1 MNAAC
6 YGRAVAEHD
15 YVIVGA
21 GSAGCVLANRLSA
34 DPAVRVLL
42 LEAGGSDRKL
52 NVRIPVGFA
61 KQFRTDLDWAYTAE
75 PDPNLIGRS
84 MFLPRGRCLGGSSSM
99 NAMIYMRGH
108 RHDYDAWAS
117 ELGAPGW
124 SYDEVLPVFKRSE
137 GNERLG
143 EPFHGR
149 DGPLNVADPVWV
161 SPLAERFV
169 AAAASA
175 AGVPVTGD
183 FNGAEQDGAG
193 IVQLTQRRGR
203 RWSAADAFLHPVA
216 ERPNL
221 EVRTGAT
228 VTRVL
233 LEGERAASVEAI
245 DRGRLAT
252 HRAAREVILSA
263 GAYNSPQLL
272 MLSGIGPSEHLEAV
286 GVRPR
291 VDHPHV
297 GLHLQDHPLA
307 TLTFQTSERS
317 TLLDATH
324 PRYLAEYVLRRGRGK
339 LTSNVGEAGCFV
351 RLGAGA
357 PAPDVYVYFGAAY
370 YFDNGFRTYPG
381 PAFTVAPSLLRPR
394 SEGMVRLRS
403 ADPLD
408 PPAIHLNFLSTR
420 EEMETMVAAIR
431 LVREIVGAD
440 PLAERAGVNIDP
452 GPGVAGD
459 DQLEAWLRAE
469 VQHVYHAA
477 CTCRMGAEG
486 DGVLDER
493 LRVRG
498 VDGLRVADA
507 SSFPRIPGGNTNA
520 PAIMVGERAA
530 DLVLGEVPATA
541 ATDAPAC

>member
-1 MNAAC
+1 LTE
-6 YGRAVAEHD
+6 YD

-34 DPAVRVLL
+34 DPSVRVLL
-42 LEAGGSDRKL
+42 LEAGGSDRKM

-108 RHDYDAWAS
+108 RHDYDTWAS

-124 SYDEVLPVFKRSE
+124 SYDDVLPVFKRSE
-137 GNERLG
+137 ANQRLG

-149 DGPLNVADPVWV
+149 DGELQVADPVWK
-161 SPLAERFV
+161 SQLADRFV
-169 AAAASA
+169 RAAATA
-175 AGVPVTGD
+175 ANVPVSED
-183 FNGAEQDGAG
+183 FNGAEQEGAAV
-193 IVQLTQRRGR
+193 VQVTQKRGR

-216 ERPNL
+216 DRPNL
-221 EVRTGAT
+221 EVRTNAA
-228 VTRVL
+228 VARIVL
-233 LEGERAASVEAI
+233 DGERAVGVQARDGGV
-245 DRGRLAT
+245 T
-252 HRAAREVILSA
+252 RAQREVVVCA

-272 MLSGIGPSEHLEAV
+272 MLSGIGPADHLREA
-286 GVRPR
+286 GVEPR

-297 GLHLQDHPLA
+297 GAHLQDHPLA
-307 TLTFQTSERS
+307 TLTFECPEAL
-317 TLLDATH
+317 TLSDATH

-351 RLGAGA
+351 RMDEGA
-357 PAPDVYVYFGAAY
+357 PAPDYYVYFGAAY

-381 PAFTVAPSLLRPR
+381 HAFTIAPSLLRPR
-394 SEGMVRLRS
+394 SEGSVRLRS
-403 ADPLD
+403 ADPAD

-420 EEMETMVAAIR
+420 EEMESMVAAVR
-431 LVREIVGAD
+431 LAREIAGTE
-440 PLAERAGVNIDP
+440 PLAGKAGANIDP
-452 GPGVAGD
+452 GPGVMSD
-459 DQLEAWLRAE
+459 EQIEAWIRAE

-477 CTCRMGAEG
+477 GTCRMGRED

-530 DLVLGEVPATA
+530 DFISA
-541 ATDAPAC
+541 A